1 MADEVN
7 CGGSCDGCDAE
18 CAYNG
23 GATVT
28 LNLDDGT
35 VQECAVLTIYE
46 AAGKSYIALLPL
58 DENGQNEDGEVY
70 LYRINREQGDPQLEN
85 IESDE
90 EYEAASDG
98 FEEWLDNQEYDDL
111 VTYDEDGNEAN

>member
-1 MADEVN
+1 MADEYNN
-7 CGGSCDGCDAE
+7 CASGCEGCDSD

-23 GATVT
+23 SATVT

-35 VQECAVLTIYE
+35 VEECAVLTMYE
-46 AAGKSYIALLPL
+46 AAGKTYIALLPL
-58 DENGQNEDGEVY
+58 DANGQNEDGEVY
-70 LYRINREQGDPQLEN
+70 LYRVNRESGDIQLEN

-98 FEEWLDNQEYDDL
+98 FDEWLDTQEYDDI
-111 VTYDEDGNEAN
+111 VTYEEEE